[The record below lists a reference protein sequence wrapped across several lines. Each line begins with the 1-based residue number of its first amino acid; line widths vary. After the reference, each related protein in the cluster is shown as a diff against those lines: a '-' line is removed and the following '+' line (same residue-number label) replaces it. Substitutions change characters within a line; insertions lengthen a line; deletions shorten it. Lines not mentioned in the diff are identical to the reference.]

1 MHINYQ
7 LRTNGTVVHSNI
19 LTLEIAKRF
28 ISESLRFQ
36 FSIFFLL
43 KDSVKV
49 QCPQKFHY
57 GRILCCDKDTK
68 G

>member
-19 LTLEIAKRF
+19 LTLEIAKPF
-28 ISESLRFQ
+28 LFESLRFL

-57 GRILCCDKDTK
+57 GML
-68 G
+68 